1 MRKPSTGL
9 IDLNMGHT
17 TIQTNIDPAVL
28 EVDRKLN
35 ELVKRIELLNYVNP
49 INIIQEKK
57 NFFASKYSI
66 NPRFKYRKVDFN
78 AYRLQQELFSLDLD
92 SIKDAETRS
101 FYQDVV
107 YDYSGLIACID
118 TIGKGSK
125 FYYNSLKS
133 FGTPTDKDVANAK
146 FILHFEDEP
155 FNEELFPV
163 FNTDEAKEYF
173 EAFNKRYHFDYKIK
187 YSTKISAAAMV
198 QNNTQTLILQKNHRF
213 SANQLKVLAN
223 HEIGVHMV
231 TTFNG
236 LEQPLKIFHNGFPK
250 NVETQEGLAVFSE
263 YMSGCLTL
271 YRLKELS
278 YRVIATDSL
287 RKGFDFRA
295 TFDLL
300 ANRYKLNRE
309 EAYGI
314 TLRAHR
320 GGGFTKDHLY
330 LTGLKKIYN
339 AFTQG
344 EDLDVLLSGKV
355 SIEYAALIER
365 WQKLGMADPITHTNK
380 AFEQNDNESQKLD
393 FILQNLK

>member
-1 MRKPSTGL
+1 
-9 IDLNMGHT
+9 MGD
-17 TIQTNIDPAVL
+17 TILKADIDPAVL
-28 EVDRKLN
+28 DVDRKLN
-35 ELVKRIELLNYVNP
+35 DLVKRIELLSYVNP

-57 NFFASKYSI
+57 HFFASKYSI
-66 NPRFKYRKVDFN
+66 NPHFNYRKIDFN
-78 AYRLQQELFSLDLD
+78 PYRLQQELFSLDLG
-92 SIKDAETRS
+92 SIKDDQTRS
-101 FYQDVV
+101 FYQDVI
-107 YDYSGLIACID
+107 YDYSGLINCID
-118 TIGKGSK
+118 TIGKGSR

-155 FNEELFPV
+155 YDQEMFPV
-163 FNTDEAKEYF
+163 FNTQEATEYF
-173 EAFNKRYHFDYKIK
+173 QAFNKQYGFKYRIK

-236 LEQPLKIFHNGFPK
+236 MEQPLKIFHNGFPK

-278 YRVIATDSL
+278 YRVIAADSL

-295 TFDLL
+295 TFDQL
-300 ANRYKLNRE
+300 ANRYKLNRD
-309 EAYGI
+309 EAFGI

-320 GGGFTKDHLY
+320 GGGYTKDHLY

-339 AFTQG
+339 AYKKG
-344 EDLDVLLSGKV
+344 EDLNVLMTGKV
-355 SIEYAALIER
+355 SLEYAAMVEA
-365 WQKLGMADPITHTNK
+365 WQKKGMADPVTHTNK
-380 AFEQNDNESQKLD
+380 AFQQNQNTSQKLD